1 MTSTDAQST
10 LAQVASL
17 FGELSELPVPARMA
31 RLAAL
36 DADAPLVAR
45 EVRALLDIDEGGGD
59 FLGLFTLAPGA
70 RAAAAQSDP
79 ALAEV
84 YATGGGAESTALTIG
99 PYRLV
104 REIGRGG
111 MGTVWLAHD
120 DRLARAVALK
130 FLPRVDEDST
140 TSAREQRTLMR
151 SRFLV
156 EARAAAS
163 LDHPHVASVYDV
175 GMHSDGRLFLAMAYC
190 AGGSL
195 AQRLDAGALPVDDAV
210 RIAGQVAS
218 ALDAAHQ
225 RGVVHRDV
233 KPANVLFDSAG
244 NARLAD
250 FGIASLPGY
259 DATRTGAVLGTL
271 AYLAPEQLRGE
282 RADHR
287 ADLWA
292 LGVTLFEMLTGSR
305 PFSGDSP
312 ASLIHAVLHTE
323 PLPPNGWPDG
333 VTPTLQG
340 LLMQLLHKLPDGRP
354 TSMAE
359 VVAVLRDGEQ
369 VSGPRFFDVVR
380 ETTAPPMPLTALVG
394 RDREQD
400 AVSSLLAES
409 RLVTLTGAGGS
420 GKTRLAAA
428 VGAAQRAIWVDFST
442 SADPLH
448 VPAQIAAAMRIPEV
462 PGRDRLDV
470 LVDAIGARDVLL
482 VLDNCEHLL
491 DAIAA
496 AVERLLHRCAG
507 LRILATSREALGIV
521 GERAWLVPELSRE
534 HARELFVQRAQ
545 LAQPGW
551 ELQAADVPVIDE
563 ICARLDGLPLAIELA
578 AARARMLSPSQI
590 RDRLDDAFRL
600 LTGGTRTALPRHR
613 TLRGTME
620 WSHALLS
627 ERERVLLRRLSVF
640 AGGFTLAAAEVVC
653 ADTDDTE
660 SLTADEAALDA
671 SDILDAVSS
680 LVDKSLV
687 LARAEGAGT
696 RYRLLETVRQY
707 GLERLMEAGEL
718 DTYECRHATWVMH
731 FAEGNEWHLQGG
743 EIKPGVMHL
752 MVREHDNIRAA
763 LLWATHG
770 DPEANDRGNIG
781 LRTISVLFW
790 YLHGAAGW
798 LGTAQYGDG
807 IRFITTALARDPRR
821 NPRLTAR
828 GWLAS
833 GCFGL
838 ASGAWE
844 TAITHMRIGIDQF
857 HQLGDTWYEAWGKAW
872 SGAVLLMLGRLREA
886 REVLAEAQRMADTMA
901 PSVLQNVIYSWS
913 GLTARAQGRYEEA
926 RRIQEA
932 NVAFGSRVGHGIA
945 HAHALAFLGT
955 LDLLEARVDDAVAH
969 FQEAFTM
976 HVRMHDGWGL
986 ALDLDGLAGVA
997 ALRGDALTA
1006 ARLFGAVDAWRERVG
1021 VILPSFETTDREARL
1036 VWTRETLGAAFAEAY
1051 ANGRQLS
1058 PEAAARLV
1066 LAHAG

>member
-1 MTSTDAQST
+1 MSDAQST
-10 LAQVASL
+10 LGQVASL
-17 FGELSELPVPARMA
+17 FGELAELPLASRLA
-31 RLAAL
+31 RLAELEGA
-36 DADAPLVAR
+36 APHVAR

-70 RAAAAQSDP
+70 RAATARTDP
-79 ALAEV
+79 ALAT
-84 YATGGGAESTALTIG
+84 ALSTADAGDATALTIG

-130 FLPRVDEDST
+130 FLPSVDEGPT
-140 TSAREQRTLMR
+140 ASAREQRTLMR

-175 GMHSDGRLFLAMAYC
+175 GMHHDGRLFLAMAYC

-195 AQRLDAGALPVDDAV
+195 AQRLEGGALPVEEAV
-210 RIAGQVAS
+210 RIAAQVAS
-218 ALDAAHQ
+218 ALDAAHE

-305 PFSGDSP
+305 PFGGESP
-312 ASLIHAVLHTE
+312 ASLMHAVLHTD
-323 PLPPNGWPDG
+323 PVPPNGWPEG
-333 VTPTLQG
+333 VSATLQA
-340 LLMQLLHKLPDGRP
+340 LLSQLLHKVPEGRP
-354 TSMAE
+354 QSMSDIL
-359 VVAVLRDGEQ
+359 AVLRSGEA

-380 ETTAPPMPLTALVG
+380 ETTAPPTPITALVG

-400 AVSSLLAES
+400 AVSALLAES

-428 VGAAQRAIWVDFST
+428 VGSAQRAIWVDFST

-470 LVDAIGARDVLL
+470 LVDAIAARDVLL

-491 DAIAA
+491 DAIAM
-496 AVERLLHRCAG
+496 AVERLLHRCPG

-545 LAQPGW
+545 LANPDWQMRS
-551 ELQAADVPVIDE
+551 QDVPVIDE

-578 AARARMLSPSQI
+578 AARIRMLTPEQI
-590 RDRLDDAFRL
+590 RERLDDAFKL

-620 WSHALLS
+620 WSYALLS

-640 AGGFTLAAAEVVC
+640 AGGFTLAAAEAVC
-653 ADTDDTE
+653 ADE
-660 SLTADEAALDA
+660 SATLHA
-671 SDILDAVSS
+671 SDMLDAVAS

-687 LARAEGAGT
+687 LARSDSFGT

-707 GLERLMEAGEL
+707 GRERLVEAGEL
-718 DTYECRHATWVMH
+718 GTVECRHATWVMH
-731 FAEGNEWHLQGG
+731 LAEGNEWHLQGG
-743 EIKPGVMHL
+743 EIKPGTMSL

-763 LLWATHG
+763 LLWATSG
-770 DPEANDRGNIG
+770 DPEADDRGSIG

-833 GCFGL
+833 ACFGL

-844 TAITHMRIGIDQF
+844 TAITHMRIAIDLF
-857 HQLGDTWYEAWGKAW
+857 HQLGDTWYEAWAKAW

-886 REVLAEAQRMADTMA
+886 SDVLAEAQVMCDTMA

-913 GLTARAQGRYEEA
+913 GLTARAQGRYDDA

-932 NVAFGSRVGHGIA
+932 NVETGARLGHGIA
-945 HAHALAFLGT
+945 HAHSLAFLGT
-955 LDLLEARVDDAVAH
+955 LDLLEERADDALVH
-969 FQEAFTM
+969 FQEAFAM

-997 ALRGDALTA
+997 ALRGDAEAA

-1036 VWTRETLGAAFAEAY
+1036 RWTCDALGEAFQSAY
-1051 ANGRQLS
+1051 EDGRRLS
-1058 PEAAARLV
+1058 PESAARLV
-1066 LAHAG
+1066 LPHPA

>member
-1 MTSTDAQST
+1 MSDAQST
-10 LAQVASL
+10 LGQVAQL
-17 FGELSELPVPARMA
+17 FGELAELPMAA
-31 RLAAL
+31 RLARLAEL
-36 DADAPLVAR
+36 DEAAPHVAR

-70 RAAAAQSDP
+70 RAAAAHTDP
-79 ALAEV
+79 SMADALASGEH
-84 YATGGGAESTALTIG
+84 GGESTALTIG

-130 FLPRVDEDST
+130 FLPPVDDGPT
-140 TSAREQRTLMR
+140 VSAREQRAQMR

-163 LDHPHVASVYDV
+163 LHHPHVASVYDV

-195 AQRLDAGALPVDDAV
+195 AQRLERGALPVDDAL
-210 RIAGQVAS
+210 RIAAQVAS
-218 ALDAAHQ
+218 ALDAAHE

-233 KPANVLFDSAG
+233 KPANVLFDGAG

-292 LGVTLFEMLTGSR
+292 LGVTLFEMLTGAR
-305 PFSGDSP
+305 PFAGASP
-312 ASLIHAVLHTE
+312 ASLIHSVLHTE
-323 PLPPNGWPDG
+323 PVPPHGWPDG
-333 VTPTLQG
+333 VTPGVQA
-340 LLMQLLHKLPDGRP
+340 LLAQLLHKLPEGRP
-354 TSMAE
+354 PSMSE
-359 VVAVLRDGEQ
+359 VLAVLRGGDS

-380 ETTAPPMPLTALVG
+380 ETTAPPTPITTLVG
-394 RDREQD
+394 RDQEQH
-400 AVSSLLAES
+400 AVSALLAES

-428 VGAAQRAIWVDFST
+428 VGSAQRAIWVDFST

-470 LVDAIGARDVLL
+470 LVDAIAARDVLL

-491 DAIAA
+491 DAIAM

-521 GERAWLVPELSRE
+521 GERAWLVPELSRD

-545 LAQPGW
+545 LANPGW
-551 ELQAADVPVIDE
+551 ELQPSDVPVIDE

-590 RDRLDDAFRL
+590 RERLDDAFRL

-640 AGGFTLAAAEVVC
+640 VGGFTLSAAEAVC
-653 ADTDDTE
+653 ADPLPHAGDVHE
-660 SLTADEAALDA
+660 SAALDA
-671 SDILDAVSS
+671 SDMLDAVAS

-687 LARAEGAGT
+687 LAQSDSSGT

-707 GLERLMEAGEL
+707 GRERLIEAGEL
-718 DTYECRHATWVMH
+718 DTLECRHATWVMH
-731 FAEGNEWHLQGG
+731 LAEGNEWHLQGG
-743 EIKPGVMHL
+743 EIKPGVMQA

-763 LLWATHG
+763 LLWATSG
-770 DPEANDRGNIG
+770 DPEADDRGSIG

-790 YLHGAAGW
+790 YFHGAAGW

-844 TAITHMRIGIDQF
+844 TAITHMRIAIDQF

-886 REVLAEAQRMADTMA
+886 RDVLAEAQVMADTMA

-913 GLTARAQGRYEEA
+913 GLTARAQGRYDEA

-932 NVAFGSRVGHGIA
+932 NVEFGARVGHGIA

-955 LDLLEARVDDAVAH
+955 LDLLEGRADDALAH
-969 FQEAFTM
+969 FQQAFPM
-976 HVRMHDGWGL
+976 HVRLHDGWGL

-997 ALRGDALTA
+997 ALRGDAIAA

-1021 VILPSFETTDREARL
+1021 VILPSFETGDRESRL
-1036 VWTRETLGAAFAEAY
+1036 LWTQGALGAAFEEAY

-1066 LAHAG
+1066 LPHPV